1 MLGHGDNYLREGFF
15 FVSFVASNRAPRDPL
30 LIRKGHHDCEVCP
43 PQGDAGSDAASPR
56 PRLAPV
62 MKVLDIVCSAFDVPG
77 TPESEHIHIATTF
90 SAMQTKQELMFSATA
105 TSVNFSCPSPATY
118 FTRYEHSAS

>member
-1 MLGHGDNYLREGFF
+1 
-15 FVSFVASNRAPRDPL
+15 
-30 LIRKGHHDCEVCP
+30 
-43 PQGDAGSDAASPR
+43 
-56 PRLAPV
+56 
-62 MKVLDIVCSAFDVPG
+62 MKVLDIVCSTFDVPG